1 MSKNVFKNE
10 EINHMLKLEELLYNK
25 FLNLQLL
32 NQLVALYVKAIGYC
46 NDKMAVMKVYFL
58 EKMQFVLSRTE
69 TEKLLAE
76 NEEEKTEDKY
86 RIKISSL

>member
-1 MSKNVFKNE
+1 M
-10 EINHMLKLEELLYNK
+10 
-25 FLNLQLL
+25 
-32 NQLVALYVKAIGYC
+32 KAIGYC